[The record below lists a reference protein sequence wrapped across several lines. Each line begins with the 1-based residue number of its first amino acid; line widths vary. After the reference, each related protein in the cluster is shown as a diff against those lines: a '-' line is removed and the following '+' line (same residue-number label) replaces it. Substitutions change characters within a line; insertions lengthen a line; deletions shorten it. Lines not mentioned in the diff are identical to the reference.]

1 MSEEKT
7 VESQVSQ
14 IIAEI
19 KTKLSDKNFTFKDQR
34 DLIQKIASFKSWQ
47 IIEPLENLL
56 GYEKTNAS
64 MKVKILE
71 VLGDL
76 GDPRV
81 IKILTSYASNTDK
94 NIKNAALKG
103 LSLIENPKC
112 VPPLL
117 EAVNSEDK
125 WIKIFVIR
133 GLQKNYS
140 KKLLKPIL
148 DKLGDTDDYVRQEA
162 MSALKKVVS
171 EEEED
176 DLIQALNTN
185 NRFMKLGVIALL
197 GEKEVAKA
205 GKKLIEFLDD
215 PDKRVSLVT
224 SRALSKIA
232 DPNTIPEL
240 LVRAMKTNEGPMGIF
255 ATSILNMGLTAVEPL
270 VNLYA
275 IARDEKLKK
284 MILDILKKFGNDIIQ
299 DIQEVID
306 QTEDKEQKAQMELLY
321 KQF

>member
-7 VESQVSQ
+7 IESQVNQ
-14 IIAEI
+14 IVTEI
-19 KTKLSDKNFTFKDQR
+19 KTKLNDKSFTFKDQR
-34 DLIQKIASFKSWQ
+34 ELIQKIASFKSWQ
-47 IIEPLENLL
+47 IIEPLESLL
-56 GYEKTNAS
+56 GYEKTNTN

-71 VLGDL
+71 VLGEL

-81 IKILTSYASNTDK
+81 IKILTSYANNADK
-94 NIKNAALKG
+94 NIKNAAIKG
-103 LSLIENPKC
+103 LSLIENIKC

-117 EAVNSEDK
+117 EAINSEDK
-125 WIKIFVIR
+125 WIKIFAIR

-148 DKLGDTDDYVRQEA
+148 DKLGDGDDYVRQEA
-162 MSALKKVVS
+162 MSALKKVVG
-171 EEEED
+171 EDDED

-197 GEKEVAKA
+197 GEKEVGNAT
-205 GKKLIEFLDD
+205 KKLIECLDD
-215 PDKRVSLVT
+215 PDKRISLVA
-224 SRALSKIA
+224 SRSLSKIA

-240 LVRAMKTNEGPMGIF
+240 IVRALKSNDGPTGIF
-255 ATSILNMGLTAVEPL
+255 ATSILNMGMAAVEPL
-270 VNLYA
+270 VKLYA
-275 IARDEKLKK
+275 IATDDKLRNL
-284 MILDILKKFGNDIIQ
+284 IFNILKKFGNDIIQ

-306 QTEDKEQKAQMELLY
+306 QTEDKDQKAQMELLY